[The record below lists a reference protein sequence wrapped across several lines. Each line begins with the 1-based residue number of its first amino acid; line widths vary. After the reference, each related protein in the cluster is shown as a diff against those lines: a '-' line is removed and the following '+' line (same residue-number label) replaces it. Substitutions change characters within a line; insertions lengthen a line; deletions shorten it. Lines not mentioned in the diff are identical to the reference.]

1 MNKFYGQFDPP
12 VDRFIFERYFP
23 EPSIQG
29 VFVECGAFDG
39 LLDSSCKFFEETMGW
54 KGFNLEPVPWIFESL
69 CKNRPLSQNL
79 NIGLSDKNADVAFKQ
94 AISPILG
101 RDFANGSICHA
112 QTHLKS
118 LEESGCTFEEINISV
133 ITWREFVT
141 QQKITHVD
149 LFVLDVEGH
158 ELSVIDGM
166 QGCNVLPNV
175 MCVEFGHIGLDIIR
189 DRLAEL
195 DYVYDITSNGNAYFV
210 QKNVLGLFTL
220 RCAALLLTQSVS
232 EVTQAVAAK
241 KSPLVFIHIMK
252 CSGTSFENYLAACL
266 QFKSRCSCF
275 TGVDPQGKEE
285 DVSSYLNRNASS
297 PFVFGHIPYAGFE
310 RSLPNALF
318 ATFLRDPVQRT
329 ISHYKSWHDPKNFHS
344 EDPHYIAATQ
354 VLKDALAFSQ
364 KATLEEF
371 IKTGNPII
379 RAEALG
385 NIQTMMLSSR
395 ENVSLD
401 VHLESA
407 KENLAKCMF
416 FGLTEK
422 FEESI
427 SIFQSIFLDAP
438 AYALKP
444 THENRSRVEVSDI
457 SSETMDII
465 REQVS
470 YDIRLYDYAKTLFE
484 ERKHTQ
490 FSPRETFLLADL
502 GHDNNESLETKLD
515 NLIQLV
521 TNTPSDRE
529 RLVEENQLLQRRLDE
544 LSEIHKELAGREHLQ
559 EQENQLLHRQIDEL
573 TEIYKELTGVYT
585 NIVHSK
591 GWRAIEAMR
600 SVKARFHK
608 K

>member
-1 MNKFYGQFDPP
+1 MNTFYGQFAPP

-23 EPSIQG
+23 EPGIQG

-39 LLDSSCKFFEETMGW
+39 LLDSSCKFFEETMAW

-69 CKNRPLSQNL
+69 CRNRPLSQNL
-79 NIGLSDKNADVAFKQ
+79 NIGLSDKNSDVSFKQ

-101 RDFANGSICHA
+101 RDFGNGSICHA

-166 QGCNVLPNV
+166 QGCNVLPDV

-189 DRLAEL
+189 DCLAKL
-195 DYVYDITSNGNAYFV
+195 GYIYDISSNGNAYFV
-210 QKNVLGLFTL
+210 QKNVLGLFILRRAATL
-220 RCAALLLTQSVS
+220 PTQSTS
-232 EVTQAVAAK
+232 EGAQSIAAK
-241 KSPLVFIHIMK
+241 KEPLAFIHIMK
-252 CSGTSFENYLAACL
+252 CSGTSFENYLTTCS
-266 QFKSRCSCF
+266 QFKGRCSCF
-275 TGVDPQGKEE
+275 TGVNPQGEAD
-285 DVSSYLNRNASS
+285 DVSSYLNSNASS
-297 PFVFGHIPYAGFE
+297 PFVFGHIPYAGYE

-329 ISHYKSWHDPKNFHS
+329 ISHYKSWHDPKNFHP

-354 VLKDALAFSQ
+354 ETKVALMFSQ

-371 IKTGNPII
+371 IKTDNSII

-407 KENLAKCMF
+407 KENLAKCVF

-444 THENRSRVEVSDI
+444 THENRSRVEVSNI

-470 YDIRLYDYAKTLFE
+470 YDILLYEYAKSLFE

-490 FSPRETFLLADL
+490 FAPRETFLLADL
-502 GHDNNESLETKLD
+502 GQEHGKTHAIKQENATQAVGSA
-515 NLIQLV
+515 
-521 TNTPSDRE
+521 PSGRE
-529 RLVEENQLLQRRLDE
+529 RLLEE
-544 LSEIHKELAGREHLQ
+544 
-559 EQENQLLHRQIDEL
+559 ENQLLHRQIEEL
-573 TEIYKELTGVYT
+573 TGIYKELAGVYT

-600 SVKARFHK
+600 SVKTRFHK